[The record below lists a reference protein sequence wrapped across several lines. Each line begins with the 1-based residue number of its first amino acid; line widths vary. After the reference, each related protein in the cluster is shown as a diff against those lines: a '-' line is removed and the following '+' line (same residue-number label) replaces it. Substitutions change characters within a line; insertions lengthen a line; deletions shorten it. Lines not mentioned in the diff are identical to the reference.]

1 MAQAQRAA
9 TENLAQFVAR
19 EARSASDGV
28 LVGTGIV
35 GVVVA
40 AGVLHFRPPAWPV
53 FTAAGVM
60 LLALAVWGVTD
71 RELHERSLDGQR
83 AHMFLRA
90 ARSAAAFTGWL
101 AMLVAVFGLLGVALG
116 TIIS

>member
-1 MAQAQRAA
+1 MTQAQDVAA
-9 TENLAQFVAR
+9 ENLAEFVAR
-19 EARSASDGV
+19 EARTASDGALAV
-28 LVGTGIV
+28 TGIV

-60 LLALAVWGVTD
+60 LLALAAWGVTD
-71 RELHERSLDGQR
+71 RELRERSLIGR
-83 AHMFLRA
+83 TPHTFLRA
-90 ARSAAAFTGWL
+90 ARTAAALTGWI
-101 AMLVAVFGLLGVALG
+101 AMLVAIFGLLGVALG